1 MVKAKYEAQLA
12 KLDNLAEKHN
22 LICTWDTEAKHITLT
37 ARPQALET
45 EQTSFIEEAEDE
57 KSSGDAALSII
68 FKDGEIKVSAVGKL
82 FISEAL
88 INKLK
93 NIAKK
98 LHYLYLQML
107 HEEMI
112 RGGYDTPTPDFPEY
126 EDCEEW
132 PKPDDF
138 DEEE

>member
-1 MVKAKYEAQLA
+1 MVKAKYTDQLT

-37 ARPQALET
+37 ARPQAFET

-107 HEEMI
+107 REEQTELSWPMPT
-112 RGGYDTPTPDFPEY
+112 GEYDD
-126 EDCEEW
+126 EEW